1 MKNFL
6 SENNFLIFFLL
17 ILGISIMNVM
27 KIVKIGLMTSISSNL
42 IHSDW
47 CELCFSDYKEI
58 NPPESNLAEE
68 AQKIKESKNK
78 TENNGGKNIKKTNI
92 NEFEDQSNTNYS
104 NARKAKTKRNYTSN
118 GGIIPEGIEMSNK
131 MYTNNGNN
139 IAETPGYKNSETEM
153 ESPDPNDFNYNSS
166 LDHNELSYNS
176 SQNRNDY
183 NYNSENMIENIRED
197 SSNNKKDFSN
207 NRGYFSS
214 NIDENSII
222 NNEVAGNN
230 SEEKIDET
238 NSKEGIAE
246 NNSGNEEVAETNP
259 RNQEVT
265 ETNPKEDSY
274 PKTRDDKE

>member
-27 KIVKIGLMTSISSNL
+27 KIVKIGLMASISSNL

-78 TENNGGKNIKKTNI
+78 TENNGDKNIEKINI
-92 NEFEDQSNTNYS
+92 NRTAGKSKTS
-104 NARKAKTKRNYTSN
+104 ARKAETEENCDTSEC
-118 GGIIPEGIEMSNK
+118 GIIPEGIEINNRMSNK
-131 MYTNNGNN
+131 MYTNNGDTIENLRNN
-139 IAETPGYKNSETEM
+139 SPFEDDEIGIENSGR
-153 ESPDPNDFNYNSS
+153 NDFSHNSS
-166 LDHNELSYNS
+166 ID
-176 SQNRNDY
+176 RNDY
-183 NYNSENMIENIRED
+183 NSSPKDINTNIRED

-214 NIDENSII
+214 NTCENPITNNEEVDENNFKEGISATNSGNKEIAAS
-222 NNEVAGNN
+222 NSNKEV
-230 SEEKIDET
+230 DET
-238 NSKEGIAE
+238 NSKVDEDYFRHE
-246 NNSGNEEVAETNP
+246 TYNNG
-259 RNQEVT
+259 
-265 ETNPKEDSY
+265 KE
-274 PKTRDDKE
+274 